1 MFKREYDQLIK
12 EHFDLT
18 DKNTRRYIVSLEDAG
33 QEQLLSA
40 LSSALYDKIVSKV
53 DDIDFGS
60 IPTSRGDITKVD
72 GFSGTEECLNIIRRL
87 VLEYKQNPAIV
98 DIVLTTIQNI
108 KDRKGMFIKGFS
120 LNSEL
125 PMLIYN
131 MMVLS
136 VERSTSLMIATC
148 IEYVKD
154 PKSSTPVQ
162 ALNKVAYQRTM
173 DDLLFK
179 QLANFNNMCKTKDL
193 DKLLESAMKNTVHE
207 EVEYQYGTVTP
218 ISEEDPEEATPGVES
233 DPVPDSAQ
241 TPGNT
246 VDLFGDDTAD
256 MAPQE
261 TPHEELTGDTEI
273 PAPNEFP
280 EDVPEEDY
288 APDECGPAQAAVA
301 VVQSAPDTPE
311 EAIESEPA
319 PKMIIPTPAVQDIE
333 VDPEETP
340 SDDVEP
346 ENIPVVTPSD
356 DITPDNPETINEE
369 EPVAAPA
376 DVQDVQQQKEEE
388 IENDIDNEFD
398 DKTQDADNGVAILPQ
413 GIQSE
418 AVYPGDKDQ
427 GALVDVAGKGLGK
440 GIEWLK
446 GRKWGRVVIA
456 IGAAAL
462 ISGAVVGAVK
472 VSAYFVTHAFI
483 PFLRNIVYMHYYTR
497 MKVSDYLAIQADL
510 LEANANELQYSS
522 DASMDETQKDKV
534 VKKQLKWVQRL
545 RAWSNKFAIDNK
557 ESNNK
562 SSKEIESESKE
573 KKTIAKDDDGDDV
586 ILF

>member
-12 EHFDLT
+12 EHFDLS
-18 DKNTRRYIVSLEDAG
+18 DKNTRRFIVSLEDAG

-98 DIVLTTIQNI
+98 DVVLTTIQNI
-108 KDRKGMFIKGFS
+108 KDRKGMFIKGFT

-218 ISEEDPEEATPGVES
+218 ISEEDPEEATPGVEA

-241 TPGNT
+241 TPGND
-246 VDLFGDDTAD
+246 VDIFGDDTAD
-256 MAPQE
+256 QAPQE

-273 PAPNEFP
+273 PAPDEFP
-280 EDVPEEDY
+280 EDVPVDA
-288 APDECGPAQAAVA
+288 APDECGPAQATVA
-301 VVQSAPDTPE
+301 VIQTTPDSPQEVIDEPE
-311 EAIESEPA
+311 TIAA
-319 PKMIIPTPAVQDIE
+319 PKVNVPTPVVQDVE
-333 VDPEETP
+333 VDPEPAEAP

-369 EPVAAPA
+369 DPAVAPEDAE
-376 DVQDVQQQKEEE
+376 QKQEE
-388 IENDIDNEFD
+388 IQNDIDNEFN
-398 DKTQDADNGVAILPQ
+398 DKTQDADNGVPIIPA
-413 GIQSE
+413 GIQQE
-418 AVYPGDKDQ
+418 ADQ
-427 GALVDVAGKGLGK
+427 SALVDVAKKLWGTKFGK
-440 GIEWLK
+440 
-446 GRKWGRVVIA
+446 VAVIIA
-456 IGAAAL
+456 GAAVAT
-462 ISGAVVGAVK
+462 AATVGAIK

-497 MKVSDYLAIQADL
+497 MKVSDYLAVQADL

-522 DASMDETQKDKV
+522 DTSMDETQKDKV
-534 VKKQLKWVQRL
+534 VKKQLKWVERL
-545 RAWSNKFAIDNK
+545 RKWSNTFAIDNK

-562 SSKEIESESKE
+562 SAKAIETESKE
-573 KKTIAKDDDGDDV
+573 KKKIGKTEDGDDA

>member
-12 EHFDLT
+12 EHFDLA
-18 DKNTRRYIVSLEDAG
+18 DKTTRRFIVSLEDAG

-60 IPTSRGDITKVD
+60 IPVSRGDITKVD

-98 DIVLTTIQNI
+98 DVVLTTIQNI

-154 PKSSTPVQ
+154 PRSSAPIE

-179 QLANFNNMCKTKDL
+179 QLANFNNMCKSKDL
-193 DKLLESAMKNTVHE
+193 DKLLESAMKNTIHE

-218 ISEEDPEEATPGVES
+218 LSEEDPQEATPGVEA

-241 TPGNT
+241 TPDNS
-246 VDLFGDDTAD
+246 VDIFGDDTAD

-261 TPHEELTGDTEI
+261 TPHAEEELTGDTEI

-280 EDVPEEDY
+280 EDVPEET
-288 APDECGPAQAAVA
+288 APAQAAA
-301 VVQSAPDTPE
+301 TA
-311 EAIESEPA
+311 AIESEPETPQDAIEEPQVTAA
-319 PKMIIPTPAVQDIE
+319 PKVVVPVPVVQDVE
-333 VDPEETP
+333 VDVEEVP

-356 DITPDNPETINEE
+356 DITPDNPETINED
-369 EPVAAPA
+369 EPVAVDPE
-376 DVQDVQQQKEEE
+376 QKQEE
-388 IENDIDNEFD
+388 IKNDIDNEFND
-398 DKTQDADNGVAILPQ
+398 EKQDADNGVEIVPA
-413 GIQSE
+413 GIQQE
-418 AVYPGDKDQ
+418 GTADTIFNGVKAV
-427 GALVDVAGKGLGK
+427 GK
-440 GIEWLK
+440 
-446 GRKWGRVVIA
+446 A
-456 IGAAAL
+456 IGNAWKNNPKARVAIIIAAAAL
-462 ISGAVVGAVK
+462 TTATAVATIK

-522 DASMDETQKDKV
+522 DTSMDETQKDKV
-534 VKKQLKWVQRL
+534 VKKQLKWVERL
-545 RAWSNKFAIDNK
+545 RKWSNTFAIDNK

-562 SSKEIESESKE
+562 SAKAIETESKE
-573 KKTIAKDDDGDDV
+573 KKTIGKTEDGDDA
-586 ILF
+586 IFF

>member
-280 EDVPEEDY
+280 EDVPEEDS
-288 APDECGPAQAAVA
+288 APDECGPAQVAVA
-301 VVQSAPDTPE
+301 VVQSTPDTPE

-319 PKMIIPTPAVQDIE
+319 PKMNIPTPVVQDVE
-333 VDPEETP
+333 VDPEEAP

-388 IENDIDNEFD
+388 IENDIDNEFN

-418 AVYPGDKDQ
+418 ADQ
-427 GALVDVAGKGLGK
+427 SALVDLAKKGLSKVWNTKFGK
-440 GIEWLK
+440 VAII
-446 GRKWGRVVIA
+446 IA
-456 IGAAAL
+456 GAAVAA
-462 ISGAVVGAVK
+462 GATVAAVK

-522 DASMDETQKDKV
+522 DTSMDETQKDKV

>member
-12 EHFDLT
+12 EHFDLS
-18 DKNTRRYIVSLEDAG
+18 DKNTRRFIVSLEDAG

-98 DIVLTTIQNI
+98 DVVLTTIQNI
-108 KDRKGMFIKGFS
+108 KDRKGMFIKGFT

-218 ISEEDPEEATPGVES
+218 ISEEDPEEATPGVEA

-241 TPGNT
+241 TPGND
-246 VDLFGDDTAD
+246 VDIFGDDTAD
-256 MAPQE
+256 QAPQE

-273 PAPNEFP
+273 PTPDEFP
-280 EDVPEEDY
+280 EDVPADA
-288 APDECGPAQAAVA
+288 APDECGPAQATVA
-301 VVQSAPDTPE
+301 VIQTTPDSPQEVIDEPE
-311 EAIESEPA
+311 TVAA
-319 PKMIIPTPAVQDIE
+319 PKVNVPTPVVQDVE
-333 VDPEETP
+333 VDPEPAEAP

-369 EPVAAPA
+369 DPAVAPEDAE
-376 DVQDVQQQKEEE
+376 QKQEE
-388 IENDIDNEFD
+388 IQNDIDNEFN
-398 DKTQDADNGVAILPQ
+398 DKSQDADNGVPIIPA
-413 GIQSE
+413 GIQQE
-418 AVYPGDKDQ
+418 ADQ
-427 GALVDVAGKGLGK
+427 SALVDVAKKLWGTKFGK
-440 GIEWLK
+440 
-446 GRKWGRVVIA
+446 VAVIIA
-456 IGAAAL
+456 GAAVAT
-462 ISGAVVGAVK
+462 AATVGAIK

-497 MKVSDYLAIQADL
+497 MKVSDYLAVQADL

-522 DASMDETQKDKV
+522 DTSMDETQKDKV
-534 VKKQLKWVQRL
+534 VKKQLKWVERL
-545 RAWSNKFAIDNK
+545 RKWSNTFAIDNK

-562 SSKEIESESKE
+562 SAKAIETESKE
-573 KKTIAKDDDGDDV
+573 KKKIGKTEDGDDA

>member
-12 EHFDLT
+12 EHFDLA
-18 DKNTRRYIVSLEDAG
+18 DKDTRRFIVSLEDAG

-60 IPTSRGDITKVD
+60 IPVSRGDITKVD

-98 DIVLTTIQNI
+98 DVVLTTIQNI

-136 VERSTSLMIATC
+136 VERSTSLMIATS

-179 QLANFNNMCKTKDL
+179 QLANFNNMCKSKDL
-193 DKLLESAMKNTVHE
+193 DKLLESAMKNTIHE
-207 EVEYQYGTVTP
+207 EVEYQYGTVAP
-218 ISEEDPEEATPGVES
+218 ISEEDPEEATPGIES

-241 TPGNT
+241 TPDNS
-246 VDLFGDDTAD
+246 VDIFGDDTAD
-256 MAPQE
+256 QAPQE

-280 EDVPEEDY
+280 EDVPADA
-288 APDECGPAQAAVA
+288 APDECGPAQATVA
-301 VVQSAPDTPE
+301 VVQSTPDTPE
-311 EAIESEPA
+311 EVIDEPDTVAA
-319 PKMIIPTPAVQDIE
+319 PKVNVPVPVVQDVE
-333 VDPEETP
+333 VDVEEVP

-369 EPVAAPA
+369 DPA
-376 DVQDVQQQKEEE
+376 VDPEQKQEE
-388 IENDIDNEFD
+388 IEDDIDNEFN
-398 DKTQDADNGVAILPQ
+398 DKTQDADNGVPIIPA
-413 GIQSE
+413 GIQQE
-418 AVYPGDKDQ
+418 ADQ
-427 GALVDVAGKGLGK
+427 SAIVDIAKKIWGTKFGKVA
-440 GIEWLK
+440 I
-446 GRKWGRVVIA
+446 I
-456 IGAAAL
+456 IAAAA
-462 ISGAVVGAVK
+462 GATAATVGAIK

-510 LEANANELQYSS
+510 IEANANELQYSS
-522 DASMDETQKDKV
+522 DTSMDETQKEKV
-534 VKKQLKWVQRL
+534 IKKQLKWVETL
-545 RAWSNKFAIDNK
+545 RKWSNTFAVDNK

-562 SSKEIESESKE
+562 SAKAIETETKE
-573 KKTIAKDDDGDDV
+573 KKKIGKTEDGDDA
-586 ILF
+586 IFF